1 MNLGDSD
8 IFYLRRLITMLRNE
22 IQDKTNLSRKAIEYY
37 EEKGLI
43 HPIKLENGYRDY
55 SDEDVEVLK
64 RISLLRNLGLSISE
78 IALYLDSKEEA
89 LASILRRKE
98 HELDICEKRKNV
110 LKLIVKGESVDLIND
125 ELAIIEAQETIYDK
139 LIRIFPG
146 YFGQLIFSS
155 YKIFL
160 NESLNK
166 DEEAA
171 FNEYIKFLDSLPNF
185 ELSKEE
191 KDYIEA
197 ISSSFD
203 MKTLDDLNKEKLIA
217 IENSKTWLEENEDYI
232 KAYKEYKNTDE
243 YKNGLMKSI
252 QDKLKKF
259 MQENNYYEKAIPL
272 IRKFSKSY
280 NAYYEKLLK
289 ANEEYLKFNK

>member
-1 MNLGDSD
+1 
-8 IFYLRRLITMLRNE
+8 MLRNE
-22 IQDKTNLSRKAIEYY
+22 VQEKTNLSRKAIEYY
-37 EEKGLI
+37 EEKGLV
-43 HPIKLENGYRDY
+43 HPKKLENGYRDY
-55 SDEDVEVLK
+55 SDGDVEVLK
-64 RISLLRNLGLSISE
+64 KISLLRNLGLSISE
-78 IALYLDSKEEA
+78 IALYLDSKEEV

-110 LKLIVKGESVDLIND
+110 LNLIVKGESIDLINE
-125 ELAIIEAQETIYDK
+125 ELAVIDAQETIYDK

-185 ELSKEE
+185 DLSKQE

-203 MKTLDDLNKEKLIA
+203 MKTLDDVNKGKLLA
-217 IENSKTWLEENEDYI
+217 VENAETWLEDNKYYI
-232 KAYKEYKNTDE
+232 EVYKEYKNTDE
-243 YKNGLMKSI
+243 YKNSLIKLI

-289 ANEEYLKFNK
+289 ANEEYLKFKGKK

>member
-1 MNLGDSD
+1 
-8 IFYLRRLITMLRNE
+8 MLRNE
-22 IQDKTNLSRKAIEYY
+22 VQEKTNLSRKAIEYY
-37 EEKGLI
+37 EEKGLV
-43 HPIKLENGYRDY
+43 HPKKLENGYRDY
-55 SDEDVEVLK
+55 SDGDVEVLK
-64 RISLLRNLGLSISE
+64 KISLLRNLGLSISE
-78 IALYLDSKEEA
+78 IALYLDSKEEV

-110 LKLIVKGESVDLIND
+110 LNLIVKGESMDLINE
-125 ELAIIEAQETIYDK
+125 ELAVIDAQETIYDK

-160 NESLNK
+160 NESLDK

-252 QDKLKKF
+252 QYKLKKF

-280 NAYYEKLLK
+280 DAYYEKLLK

>member
-1 MNLGDSD
+1 
-8 IFYLRRLITMLRNE
+8 MLRNE
-22 IQDKTNLSRKAIEYY
+22 VQEKTALSRKAIEYY
-37 EEKGLI
+37 EEKGLV
-43 HPIKLENGYRDY
+43 HPKKLENGYRDY
-55 SDEDVEVLK
+55 SDGDVEVLK
-64 RISLLRNLGLSISE
+64 KISLLRNVGLSISE
-78 IALYLDSKEEA
+78 IALYLDSKEEV

-98 HELDICEKRKNV
+98 HELDICKKRKNV

-125 ELAIIEAQETIYDK
+125 ELAIIEAQETIYDT

-185 ELSKEE
+185 DLSKEE
-191 KDYIEA
+191 KDYIET

-203 MKTLDDLNKEKLIA
+203 MKTLDDVNKGKLLA
-217 IENSKTWLEENEDYI
+217 VENAETWFEDNKYYIEV
-232 KAYKEYKNTDE
+232 YKEYKNTDE
-243 YKNGLMKSI
+243 YKNSLIKLI

-280 NAYYEKLLK
+280 DTYYEKLLK
-289 ANEEYLKFNK
+289 ANEEYLKFKGKK

>member
-1 MNLGDSD
+1 
-8 IFYLRRLITMLRNE
+8 MLRNE
-22 IQDKTNLSRKAIEYY
+22 VQDKTNLSRKAIEYY
-37 EEKGLI
+37 EERGLI

-55 SDEDVEVLK
+55 SDGDVEVLK
-64 RISLLRNLGLSISE
+64 KISLLRNLGLSISE
-78 IALYLDSKEEA
+78 IALYLDSKEEV

-110 LKLIVKGESVDLIND
+110 LNLIVKGESIDLINE

-191 KDYIEA
+191 KDYIET

-203 MKTLDDLNKEKLIA
+203 MKTLDDVNKGKLLA
-217 IENSKTWLEENEDYI
+217 VENAETWLEDNKDYI
-232 KAYKEYKNTDE
+232 EVYKEYKNTDE
-243 YKNGLMKSI
+243 YKNGLIKSI

-280 NAYYEKLLK
+280 DAYYEKLLK
-289 ANEEYLKFNK
+289 ANEEYLKFKGKK

>member
-1 MNLGDSD
+1 
-8 IFYLRRLITMLRNE
+8 MLRNE
-22 IQDKTNLSRKAIEYY
+22 VQDKTNLSRKAIEYY
-37 EEKGLI
+37 EEKGLV
-43 HPIKLENGYRDY
+43 HPKKLENGYRDY
-55 SDEDVEVLK
+55 SDGDVEVLK
-64 RISLLRNLGLSISE
+64 KISLLRNLGLSISE
-78 IALYLDSKEEA
+78 IALYLDSKEEV

-110 LKLIVKGESVDLIND
+110 LNLIVKGESIDLINE
-125 ELAIIEAQETIYDK
+125 ELAVIDAQETIYDK

-203 MKTLDDLNKEKLIA
+203 MKTLDDVNKGKLIA
-217 IENSKTWLEENEDYI
+217 IENSKIWLEENKDYI

-243 YKNGLMKSI
+243 YKNSLIKLI
-252 QDKLKKF
+252 EDKLKKF

-289 ANEEYLKFNK
+289 ANEEYLKFKCKK

>member
-1 MNLGDSD
+1 
-8 IFYLRRLITMLRNE
+8 MLRNE
-22 IQDKTNLSRKAIEYY
+22 VQDKTNLSRKAIEYY

-64 RISLLRNLGLSISE
+64 KISFLRNLGLSISE

-203 MKTLDDLNKEKLIA
+203 MKTLDDLNKGKLLA

-280 NAYYEKLLK
+280 DAYYEKLLK

>member
-1 MNLGDSD
+1 
-8 IFYLRRLITMLRNE
+8 MLRNE
-22 IQDKTNLSRKAIEYY
+22 IQEKTNLSRKAIEYY
-37 EEKGLI
+37 EEKGLV
-43 HPIKLENGYRDY
+43 HPKKLENGYRDY
-55 SDEDVEVLK
+55 SNGDVEVLK
-64 RISLLRNLGLSISE
+64 KISLLRNLGLSISE
-78 IALYLDSKEEA
+78 IALYLDSKEEV

-110 LKLIVKGESVDLIND
+110 LNLIVKGESIDLINE
-125 ELAIIEAQETIYDK
+125 ELAVIDAQETIYDK

-185 ELSKEE
+185 DLSKQE
-191 KDYIEA
+191 KDYIET

-203 MKTLDDLNKEKLIA
+203 MKTLYDVNKGKLLA
-217 IENSKTWLEENEDYI
+217 VENAETWFEDNKDYI

-243 YKNGLMKSI
+243 YKNSLIKLI
-252 QDKLKKF
+252 QDKLKMF

-289 ANEEYLKFNK
+289 ANEEYLKFKGKK

>member
-1 MNLGDSD
+1 
-8 IFYLRRLITMLRNE
+8 MLRNE
-22 IQDKTNLSRKAIEYY
+22 VQDKTNLSRKAIEYY

-64 RISLLRNLGLSISE
+64 KISLLRNLGLSISE
-78 IALYLDSKEEA
+78 IALYIDSKEEA

-110 LKLIVKGESVDLIND
+110 LKLIVKGESVDLINE

-203 MKTLDDLNKEKLIA
+203 MKTLDDLNKGKLIA

-280 NAYYEKLLK
+280 DAYYEKLLK

>member
-1 MNLGDSD
+1 
-8 IFYLRRLITMLRNE
+8 MLRNE
-22 IQDKTNLSRKAIEYY
+22 VQDKTNLSRKAIEYY

-64 RISLLRNLGLSISE
+64 KISLLRNLGLSISE
-78 IALYLDSKEEA
+78 IALYIDSKEEA

-110 LKLIVKGESVDLIND
+110 LKLIVKGESVDLINE
-125 ELAIIEAQETIYDK
+125 ELAIIETQETIYDK

-280 NAYYEKLLK
+280 DAYYEKLLK

>member
-1 MNLGDSD
+1 
-8 IFYLRRLITMLRNE
+8 MLRNE
-22 IQDKTNLSRKAIEYY
+22 VQEKTALSRKAIEYY
-37 EEKGLI
+37 EEKGLV
-43 HPIKLENGYRDY
+43 HPKKLENGYRDY
-55 SDEDVEVLK
+55 SDGDVEVLK
-64 RISLLRNLGLSISE
+64 KISLLRNVGLSISE
-78 IALYLDSKEEA
+78 IALYLDSKEEV

-98 HELDICEKRKNV
+98 HELDICKKRKNV

-125 ELAIIEAQETIYDK
+125 ELAIIEAQETIYDT

-160 NESLNK
+160 NESLDK

-191 KDYIEA
+191 KDYIEV

-203 MKTLDDLNKEKLIA
+203 MKTLDDLNKGKLIA
-217 IENSKTWLEENEDYI
+217 IENSKIWLEDNKDYI
-232 KAYKEYKNTDE
+232 EVYKEYKNTDE

-289 ANEEYLKFNK
+289 ANEEYLKLKGKK

>member
-1 MNLGDSD
+1 
-8 IFYLRRLITMLRNE
+8 MLRNE
-22 IQDKTNLSRKAIEYY
+22 VQEKTALSRKAIEYY
-37 EEKGLI
+37 EEKGLV
-43 HPIKLENGYRDY
+43 HPKKLENGYRDY
-55 SDEDVEVLK
+55 SDGDVEVLK
-64 RISLLRNLGLSISE
+64 KISLLRNVGLSISE
-78 IALYLDSKEEA
+78 IALYLDSKEEV
-89 LASILRRKE
+89 LTSILRRKE
-98 HELDICEKRKNV
+98 HELDTCEKRKNV
-110 LKLIVKGESVDLIND
+110 LNLIVKGESIDLINE

-160 NESLNK
+160 NESLDK

-203 MKTLDDLNKEKLIA
+203 MKALDDVNKGKLLA
-217 IENSKTWLEENEDYI
+217 VENAETWLEDHKDYI

-243 YKNGLMKSI
+243 YKNSLIKLI
-252 QDKLKKF
+252 QDKLKMF

-289 ANEEYLKFNK
+289 ANEEYLKLKGKK

>member
-1 MNLGDSD
+1 
-8 IFYLRRLITMLRNE
+8 MLRNE
-22 IQDKTNLSRKAIEYY
+22 VQAKTNLSRKAIEYY
-37 EEKGLI
+37 EEKGLV
-43 HPIKLENGYRDY
+43 HPKKLENGYRDY
-55 SDEDVEVLK
+55 SDGDVEVLK
-64 RISLLRNLGLSISE
+64 KISLLRNLGLSISE
-78 IALYLDSKEEA
+78 IALYLDSKEEV

-110 LKLIVKGESVDLIND
+110 LNLIVKGESIDLINE
-125 ELAIIEAQETIYDK
+125 ELAVIDAQETIYDK

-203 MKTLDDLNKEKLIA
+203 MKTLDDVNKGKLIA
-217 IENSKTWLEENEDYI
+217 IENSKIWLEENKDYI

-243 YKNGLMKSI
+243 YKNSLIKLI
-252 QDKLKKF
+252 EDKLKKF

-289 ANEEYLKFNK
+289 ANEEYLKFKCKK

>member
-1 MNLGDSD
+1 
-8 IFYLRRLITMLRNE
+8 MLRNE
-22 IQDKTNLSRKAIEYY
+22 VQEKTNLSRKAIEYY

-64 RISLLRNLGLSISE
+64 KISLLRNLGLSISE

-185 ELSKEE
+185 ELSKAE

-203 MKTLDDLNKEKLIA
+203 MNTLDDLNKGKLIA

-280 NAYYEKLLK
+280 DAYYEKLLK

>member
-1 MNLGDSD
+1 
-8 IFYLRRLITMLRNE
+8 MLRNE
-22 IQDKTNLSRKAIEYY
+22 VQDKTNLSRKAIEYY

-55 SDEDVEVLK
+55 CDEDVEVLK
-64 RISLLRNLGLSISE
+64 KISLLRNLGLCISE

-110 LKLIVKGESVDLIND
+110 LKLIVKGESVDLINE

-203 MKTLDDLNKEKLIA
+203 MKTLDDLNKGKLVA

-280 NAYYEKLLK
+280 DAYYEKLLK

>member
-1 MNLGDSD
+1 
-8 IFYLRRLITMLRNE
+8 MLRNE
-22 IQDKTNLSRKAIEYY
+22 VQDKTNLSRKAIEYY
-37 EEKGLI
+37 EEKGLV
-43 HPIKLENGYRDY
+43 HPKKLENGYRDY
-55 SDEDVEVLK
+55 SDGDVEVLK
-64 RISLLRNLGLSISE
+64 KISLLRNVGLSISE
-78 IALYLDSKEEA
+78 IALYLDSKEEV
-89 LASILRRKE
+89 LTSILRRKE
-98 HELDICEKRKNV
+98 HELDTCEKRKNV
-110 LKLIVKGESVDLIND
+110 LNLIVKGESIDLINE

-160 NESLNK
+160 NESLDK

-203 MKTLDDLNKEKLIA
+203 MKALDDVNKGKLLA
-217 IENSKTWLEENEDYI
+217 VENAETWLEDHKDYI

-243 YKNGLMKSI
+243 YKNSLIKLI
-252 QDKLKKF
+252 QDKLKMF
-259 MQENNYYEKAIPL
+259 MQENNDYEKAIPL

-289 ANEEYLKFNK
+289 ANEEYLKLKGKK

>member
-1 MNLGDSD
+1 
-8 IFYLRRLITMLRNE
+8 MLRNE
-22 IQDKTNLSRKAIEYY
+22 VQEKTNLSRKAIEYY
-37 EEKGLI
+37 EEKGLV
-43 HPIKLENGYRDY
+43 HPKKLENGYRDY
-55 SDEDVEVLK
+55 SNGDVEVLK
-64 RISLLRNLGLSISE
+64 KISLLRNLGLSISE
-78 IALYLDSKEEA
+78 IALYLDSKEEV

-110 LKLIVKGESVDLIND
+110 LNLIVKGESMDLINE
-125 ELAIIEAQETIYDK
+125 ELAIIDAQETIYDK

-160 NESLNK
+160 NESLDK
-166 DEEAA
+166 YEEAA

-191 KDYIEA
+191 KDYIEV

-203 MKTLDDLNKEKLIA
+203 MKTLDDVNKGKLLA
-217 IENSKTWLEENEDYI
+217 VENAETWLEDNKDYI
-232 KAYKEYKNTDE
+232 EVYKEYKNTDE
-243 YKNGLMKSI
+243 YKNSLIKLI

-280 NAYYEKLLK
+280 DAYYEKLLK
-289 ANEEYLKFNK
+289 ANEEY

>member
-1 MNLGDSD
+1 
-8 IFYLRRLITMLRNE
+8 MLRNE
-22 IQDKTNLSRKAIEYY
+22 VQDKTNLSRKAIEYY
-37 EEKGLI
+37 EERGLI

-55 SDEDVEVLK
+55 SDGDVEVLK
-64 RISLLRNLGLSISE
+64 KISLLRNLGLSISE
-78 IALYLDSKEEA
+78 IALYLDSKEEV

-110 LKLIVKGESVDLIND
+110 LNLIVKGESMDLINE
-125 ELAIIEAQETIYDK
+125 ELAIIDAQETIYDK

-185 ELSKEE
+185 DLSKQE
-191 KDYIEA
+191 KDYIET

-203 MKTLDDLNKEKLIA
+203 MKTLDDINKGKLLA
-217 IENSKTWLEENEDYI
+217 VENAETWLEDNKDYI
-232 KAYKEYKNTDE
+232 EVYKEYKNTDE
-243 YKNGLMKSI
+243 YKNGLIKSI

-280 NAYYEKLLK
+280 DAYYEKLLK
-289 ANEEYLKFNK
+289 ANEEYLKFKCKK

>member
-1 MNLGDSD
+1 
-8 IFYLRRLITMLRNE
+8 MLRNE
-22 IQDKTNLSRKAIEYY
+22 VQEKTNLSRKAIEYY
-37 EEKGLI
+37 EEKGLV
-43 HPIKLENGYRDY
+43 HPKKLENGYRDY
-55 SDEDVEVLK
+55 SNGDVEVLK
-64 RISLLRNLGLSISE
+64 KISLLRNLGLSISE
-78 IALYLDSKEEA
+78 IALYLDSKEEV

-110 LKLIVKGESVDLIND
+110 LNLIVKGESMDLINE
-125 ELAIIEAQETIYDK
+125 ELAIIDAQETIYDK

-160 NESLNK
+160 NESLDK
-166 DEEAA
+166 YEEAA

-185 ELSKEE
+185 DLSKQE
-191 KDYIEA
+191 KDYIET

-203 MKTLDDLNKEKLIA
+203 MKTLDDVNKGKLLA
-217 IENSKTWLEENEDYI
+217 VENAETWLEDNKEYI
-232 KAYKEYKNTDE
+232 EVYKEYKNTDE
-243 YKNGLMKSI
+243 YKNSLIKLI

-280 NAYYEKLLK
+280 DAYYEKLLK
-289 ANEEYLKFNK
+289 ANEEY

>member
-1 MNLGDSD
+1 
-8 IFYLRRLITMLRNE
+8 MLRNE
-22 IQDKTNLSRKAIEYY
+22 VQEKTNLSRKAIEYY
-37 EEKGLI
+37 EEKGLV
-43 HPIKLENGYRDY
+43 HPKKLENGYRDY
-55 SDEDVEVLK
+55 SNGDVEVLK
-64 RISLLRNLGLSISE
+64 KISLLRNLGLSISE
-78 IALYLDSKEEA
+78 IALYLDSKEEV

-110 LKLIVKGESVDLIND
+110 LNLIVKGESMDLINE
-125 ELAIIEAQETIYDK
+125 ELAIIDAQETIYDK

-160 NESLNK
+160 NESLDK
-166 DEEAA
+166 YKEAA

-185 ELSKEE
+185 DLSKQE
-191 KDYIEA
+191 KDYIET

-203 MKTLDDLNKEKLIA
+203 MKTLDDVNKGKLLA
-217 IENSKTWLEENEDYI
+217 VENAETWLEDNKDYI
-232 KAYKEYKNTDE
+232 EVYKEYKNTDE
-243 YKNGLMKSI
+243 YKNSLIKLI

-280 NAYYEKLLK
+280 DAYYEKLLK
-289 ANEEYLKFNK
+289 ANEEY

>member
-1 MNLGDSD
+1 
-8 IFYLRRLITMLRNE
+8 MLRNE
-22 IQDKTNLSRKAIEYY
+22 VQDKTNLSRKAIEYY

-64 RISLLRNLGLSISE
+64 KISLLRNLGLSISE
-78 IALYLDSKEEA
+78 IALYIDSKEEA

-203 MKTLDDLNKEKLIA
+203 MKTLDDLNKGKLVA

-280 NAYYEKLLK
+280 DAYYEKLLK

>member
-1 MNLGDSD
+1 
-8 IFYLRRLITMLRNE
+8 MLRNE
-22 IQDKTNLSRKAIEYY
+22 VQDKTNLSRKAIEYY

-43 HPIKLENGYRDY
+43 HPKKLENGYRDY
-55 SDEDVEVLK
+55 SDEDIEVLK
-64 RISLLRNLGLSISE
+64 KISLLRNLGLNISE
-78 IALYLDSKEEA
+78 IALYLDSKEDA

-98 HELDICEKRKNV
+98 HELNIEEKKKNV
-110 LKLIVKGESVDLIND
+110 LNLIVKGESVDLIND

-203 MKTLDDLNKEKLIA
+203 MKTLDDVNKGKLIA
-217 IENSKTWLEENEDYI
+217 IENSKTWLEDNKDYI

-280 NAYYEKLLK
+280 DAYYEKLLK

>member
-1 MNLGDSD
+1 
-8 IFYLRRLITMLRNE
+8 MLRNE
-22 IQDKTNLSRKAIEYY
+22 VQDKTNLSRKAIEYY

-64 RISLLRNLGLSISE
+64 RISLLRNLGLCISE

-98 HELDICEKRKNV
+98 HELNIEEKKKNV
-110 LKLIVKGESVDLIND
+110 LNLIVKGESVDLINE

-171 FNEYIKFLDSLPNF
+171 FNEYIKFLDSLSNF
-185 ELSKEE
+185 ELSKAE

-203 MKTLDDLNKEKLIA
+203 MKTLDDLNKGKLIA
-217 IENSKTWLEENEDYI
+217 IENSKTWLEENKDYI

-243 YKNGLMKSI
+243 YKNGLTKSI

-280 NAYYEKLLK
+280 DAYYEKLLK

>member
-1 MNLGDSD
+1 
-8 IFYLRRLITMLRNE
+8 MLRNE
-22 IQDKTNLSRKAIEYY
+22 VQDKTNLSRKAIEYY

-64 RISLLRNLGLSISE
+64 KISLLRNLGLSISE

-110 LKLIVKGESVDLIND
+110 LKLIVKGESVDLINE

-191 KDYIEA
+191 KDYIET

-203 MKTLDDLNKEKLIA
+203 MKTLDDLNKGKLIA

-232 KAYKEYKNTDE
+232 KVYKEYKNTDE

-280 NAYYEKLLK
+280 DAYYEKLLK
-289 ANEEYLKFNK
+289 ANEEFLKFNK

>member
-1 MNLGDSD
+1 
-8 IFYLRRLITMLRNE
+8 MLRNE
-22 IQDKTNLSRKAIEYY
+22 VQDKTNLSRKAIEYY

-64 RISLLRNLGLSISE
+64 KISLLRNLGLSISE

-232 KAYKEYKNTDE
+232 KAYKEYKNSED
-243 YKNGLMKSI
+243 YQNSLMKSV
-252 QDKLKKF
+252 QDKLKMF

-280 NAYYEKLLK
+280 DAYYEKLLK
-289 ANEEYLKFNK
+289 ANEEYLKINK

>member
-1 MNLGDSD
+1 
-8 IFYLRRLITMLRNE
+8 MLRNE
-22 IQDKTNLSRKAIEYY
+22 VQEKTNLSRKAIEYY
-37 EEKGLI
+37 EEKGLV
-43 HPIKLENGYRDY
+43 HPKKLENGYRDY
-55 SDEDVEVLK
+55 SDGDVEVLK
-64 RISLLRNLGLSISE
+64 KISLLRNVGLSISE
-78 IALYLDSKEEA
+78 IALYLDSKEEV

-98 HELDICEKRKNV
+98 HELDICKKRKNV

-125 ELAIIEAQETIYDK
+125 ELAIIEAQETIYDT

-160 NESLNK
+160 NESLDK

-191 KDYIEA
+191 KDYIEV

-203 MKTLDDLNKEKLIA
+203 MKTLDDLNKGKLIA
-217 IENSKTWLEENEDYI
+217 IENSKIWLEDNKDYI
-232 KAYKEYKNTDE
+232 EVYKEYKNTDE

-289 ANEEYLKFNK
+289 ANEEYLKFKGKK

>member
-1 MNLGDSD
+1 
-8 IFYLRRLITMLRNE
+8 MLRNE
-22 IQDKTNLSRKAIEYY
+22 VQDKTNLRRKAIEYY
-37 EEKGLI
+37 EEKGLV
-43 HPIKLENGYRDY
+43 HPKKLENGYRDY

-110 LKLIVKGESVDLIND
+110 LKLIVKGESVDLINE

-280 NAYYEKLLK
+280 DAYYEKLLK

>member
-1 MNLGDSD
+1 
-8 IFYLRRLITMLRNE
+8 MLRNE
-22 IQDKTNLSRKAIEYY
+22 VQDKTNLSRKAIEYY

-55 SDEDVEVLK
+55 SDGDVEVLK

-110 LKLIVKGESVDLIND
+110 LKLIVKGESVDLINE
-125 ELAIIEAQETIYDK
+125 ELAIIEAQETTYDK

-203 MKTLDDLNKEKLIA
+203 MKTLDDLNKGKLIA

-280 NAYYEKLLK
+280 DAYYEKLLK

>member
-1 MNLGDSD
+1 
-8 IFYLRRLITMLRNE
+8 MLRNE
-22 IQDKTNLSRKAIEYY
+22 VQEKTNLSRKAIEYY
-37 EEKGLI
+37 EEKGLV
-43 HPIKLENGYRDY
+43 HPKKLENGYRDY
-55 SDEDVEVLK
+55 SNGDVEVLK
-64 RISLLRNLGLSISE
+64 KISLLRNLGLSISE
-78 IALYLDSKEEA
+78 IALYLDSKEEV

-110 LKLIVKGESVDLIND
+110 LNLIVKGESMDLINE
-125 ELAIIEAQETIYDK
+125 ELAIIDAQETIYDK

-203 MKTLDDLNKEKLIA
+203 MKTLDDVNKGKLIA
-217 IENSKTWLEENEDYI
+217 IENSKIWLEENKDYI

-243 YKNGLMKSI
+243 YKNSLIKLI
-252 QDKLKKF
+252 EDKLKKF

-289 ANEEYLKFNK
+289 ANEEYLKFKCKK

>member
-1 MNLGDSD
+1 
-8 IFYLRRLITMLRNE
+8 MLRNE
-22 IQDKTNLSRKAIEYY
+22 VQDKTNLSRKAIEYY

-110 LKLIVKGESVDLIND
+110 LKLIVKGESVDFINE

-280 NAYYEKLLK
+280 DAYYEKLLK

>member
-1 MNLGDSD
+1 
-8 IFYLRRLITMLRNE
+8 MLRNE
-22 IQDKTNLSRKAIEYY
+22 VQEKTNLSRKAIEYY
-37 EEKGLI
+37 EEKGLV
-43 HPIKLENGYRDY
+43 HPKKLENGYRDY
-55 SDEDVEVLK
+55 SDGDVEVLK
-64 RISLLRNLGLSISE
+64 KISLLRNLGLSISE
-78 IALYLDSKEEA
+78 IALYLDSKEEV

-110 LKLIVKGESVDLIND
+110 LNLIVKGESIDLINE

-160 NESLNK
+160 NESLDK

-191 KDYIEA
+191 KDYIET

-203 MKTLDDLNKEKLIA
+203 MKTLDDVNKGKLLA
-217 IENSKTWLEENEDYI
+217 VENAETWLEDNKDYI
-232 KAYKEYKNTDE
+232 EVYKEYKNTDE
-243 YKNGLMKSI
+243 YKNGLIKSI

-280 NAYYEKLLK
+280 DAYYEKLLK
-289 ANEEYLKFNK
+289 AKEEYLKFKCKK

>member
-1 MNLGDSD
+1 
-8 IFYLRRLITMLRNE
+8 MLRNE
-22 IQDKTNLSRKAIEYY
+22 VQDKTNLSRKAIEYY

-64 RISLLRNLGLSISE
+64 KISLLRNLGLSISE

-185 ELSKEE
+185 ELSKAE

-203 MKTLDDLNKEKLIA
+203 MNTLDDLNKGKLIA

-280 NAYYEKLLK
+280 DAYYEKLLK

>member
-1 MNLGDSD
+1 
-8 IFYLRRLITMLRNE
+8 MLRNE
-22 IQDKTNLSRKAIEYY
+22 VQDKTNLSRKAIEYY
-37 EEKGLI
+37 EEKGLV
-43 HPIKLENGYRDY
+43 HPKKLENGYRDY
-55 SDEDVEVLK
+55 SDGDVEVLK
-64 RISLLRNLGLSISE
+64 KISLLRNVGLSISE
-78 IALYLDSKEEA
+78 IALYLDSKEEV

-98 HELDICEKRKNV
+98 HELDICKKRKNV

-125 ELAIIEAQETIYDK
+125 ELAIIEAQETIYDT

-185 ELSKEE
+185 DLSKEE
-191 KDYIEA
+191 KDYIET

-203 MKTLDDLNKEKLIA
+203 MKTLDDVNKGKLLA
-217 IENSKTWLEENEDYI
+217 VENAETWFEDNKYYIEV
-232 KAYKEYKNTDE
+232 YKEYKNTDE
-243 YKNGLMKSI
+243 YKNSLIKLI

-280 NAYYEKLLK
+280 DTYYEKLLK
-289 ANEEYLKFNK
+289 ANEEYLKFKGKK

>member
-1 MNLGDSD
+1 
-8 IFYLRRLITMLRNE
+8 MLRNE
-22 IQDKTNLSRKAIEYY
+22 VQDKTNLSRKAIEYY
-37 EEKGLI
+37 EEKGLV
-43 HPIKLENGYRDY
+43 HPKKLENGYRDY
-55 SDEDVEVLK
+55 SDGDVEVLK
-64 RISLLRNLGLSISE
+64 KISLLRNLGLSISE
-78 IALYLDSKEEA
+78 IALYLDSKEEV

-110 LKLIVKGESVDLIND
+110 LNLIVKGESIDLINE
-125 ELAIIEAQETIYDK
+125 ELAVIDAQETIYDK

-185 ELSKEE
+185 DLSKQE
-191 KDYIEA
+191 KDYIET

-203 MKTLDDLNKEKLIA
+203 MKTLDDVNKGKLLA
-217 IENSKTWLEENEDYI
+217 VENAETWLEDNKDYI
-232 KAYKEYKNTDE
+232 EVYKEYKNTDE
-243 YKNGLMKSI
+243 YKNSLIKLI

-280 NAYYEKLLK
+280 DAYYEKLLK
-289 ANEEYLKFNK
+289 ANEEY

>member
-1 MNLGDSD
+1 MNLGDND

-22 IQDKTNLSRKAIEYY
+22 VQDKTNLSRKAIEYY
-37 EEKGLI
+37 EEKGII
-43 HPIKLENGYRDY
+43 HPKKLENGYRDY

-64 RISLLRNLGLSISE
+64 KISLLRKLGLSISE

-98 HELDICEKRKNV
+98 HELNIEEKRKNV
-110 LKLIVKGESVDLIND
+110 LKLIVKGEGMDLINE
-125 ELAIIEAQETIYDK
+125 ELAIIGAQETIYDR

-166 DEEAA
+166 DEESA

-232 KAYKEYKNTDE
+232 KAYKEYKNSED
-243 YKNGLMKSI
+243 YQNSLMKSI

-280 NAYYEKLLK
+280 DVYYEKLLI

>member
-1 MNLGDSD
+1 
-8 IFYLRRLITMLRNE
+8 MLRNE
-22 IQDKTNLSRKAIEYY
+22 VQDKTNLSRKAIEYY

-64 RISLLRNLGLSISE
+64 KISLLRNLGLSISE

-110 LKLIVKGESVDLIND
+110 LKLIVKGESVDFINE

-146 YFGQLIFSS
+146 YFGQIIFSS

-280 NAYYEKLLK
+280 DAYYEKLLK
-289 ANEEYLKFNK
+289 ANEEYLKINK

>member
-1 MNLGDSD
+1 
-8 IFYLRRLITMLRNE
+8 MLRNE
-22 IQDKTNLSRKAIEYY
+22 VQDKTNLSRKAIEYY
-37 EEKGLI
+37 EERGLI
-43 HPIKLENGYRDY
+43 HPKKLENGYRDY
-55 SDEDVEVLK
+55 SDGDVEVLK
-64 RISLLRNLGLSISE
+64 KISLLRNLGLSISE
-78 IALYLDSKEEA
+78 IALYLDSKEEV

-110 LKLIVKGESVDLIND
+110 LNLIVKGESIDLINE

-203 MKTLDDLNKEKLIA
+203 MKALDDVNKGKLLA
-217 IENSKTWLEENEDYI
+217 VENAETWLEDHKDYI

-243 YKNGLMKSI
+243 YKNSLIKLI
-252 QDKLKKF
+252 QDKLKMF

-289 ANEEYLKFNK
+289 ANEEYLKFKGKK

>member
-1 MNLGDSD
+1 
-8 IFYLRRLITMLRNE
+8 MLRNE
-22 IQDKTNLSRKAIEYY
+22 VQDKTNLSRKAIEYY
-37 EEKGLI
+37 EEKGLV
-43 HPIKLENGYRDY
+43 HPKKLENGYRDY

-160 NESLNK
+160 NENLIK

-203 MKTLDDLNKEKLIA
+203 MKTLDDVNKGKLIA
-217 IENSKTWLEENEDYI
+217 IENSKTWLEDNKDYI

-280 NAYYEKLLK
+280 DAYYEKLLK

>member
-1 MNLGDSD
+1 
-8 IFYLRRLITMLRNE
+8 MLRNKV
-22 IQDKTNLSRKAIEYY
+22 QDKTNLSRKAIEYY

-64 RISLLRNLGLSISE
+64 KISLLRNLGLSISE

-110 LKLIVKGESVDLIND
+110 LKLIVKGESMDLINE
-125 ELAIIEAQETIYDK
+125 ELAIIESQETIYDK

-203 MKTLDDLNKEKLIA
+203 MKALDDVNEGKLLA
-217 IENSKTWLEENEDYI
+217 VENTETWLEDNKNYI
-232 KAYKEYKNTDE
+232 EAYKEYKNSED
-243 YKNGLMKSI
+243 YQNSLMKSV
-252 QDKLKKF
+252 QDKLKMF

-280 NAYYEKLLK
+280 DAYYEKLLK

>member
-1 MNLGDSD
+1 
-8 IFYLRRLITMLRNE
+8 MLRNE
-22 IQDKTNLSRKAIEYY
+22 VQEKTNLSRKAIEYY
-37 EEKGLI
+37 EEKGLV
-43 HPIKLENGYRDY
+43 HPKKLENGYRDY
-55 SDEDVEVLK
+55 SDGDVEVLK
-64 RISLLRNLGLSISE
+64 KISLLRNLGLSISE
-78 IALYLDSKEEA
+78 IALYLDSKEEV

-110 LKLIVKGESVDLIND
+110 LNLIVKGESMDLINE
-125 ELAIIEAQETIYDK
+125 ELAVIDAQETIYDK

-160 NESLNK
+160 NESLDK

-191 KDYIEA
+191 KDYIET

-203 MKTLDDLNKEKLIA
+203 MKTLDDVNKGKLLA
-217 IENSKTWLEENEDYI
+217 VENAETWLEDNKDYI
-232 KAYKEYKNTDE
+232 EVYKEYKNTDE
-243 YKNGLMKSI
+243 YKNGLIKSI

-280 NAYYEKLLK
+280 DAYYEKLLK
-289 ANEEYLKFNK
+289 ANEEYLKFKCKK

>member
-1 MNLGDSD
+1 
-8 IFYLRRLITMLRNE
+8 MLRNE
-22 IQDKTNLSRKAIEYY
+22 VQEKTNLSRKAIEYY
-37 EEKGLI
+37 EEKGLV
-43 HPIKLENGYRDY
+43 HPKKLENGYRDY
-55 SDEDVEVLK
+55 SNGDVEVLK
-64 RISLLRNLGLSISE
+64 KISLLRNLGLSISE
-78 IALYLDSKEEA
+78 IALYLDSKEEV

-110 LKLIVKGESVDLIND
+110 LNLIVKGESMDLINE
-125 ELAIIEAQETIYDK
+125 ELAIIDAQETIYDK

-160 NESLNK
+160 NESLDK
-166 DEEAA
+166 YEEAA
-171 FNEYIKFLDSLPNF
+171 FHEYIKFLDSLPNF
-185 ELSKEE
+185 DLSKQE
-191 KDYIEA
+191 KDYIET

-203 MKTLDDLNKEKLIA
+203 MKTLDDVNKGKLLA
-217 IENSKTWLEENEDYI
+217 VENAETWLEDNKDYI
-232 KAYKEYKNTDE
+232 EVYKEYKNTDE
-243 YKNGLMKSI
+243 YKNSLIKLI

-280 NAYYEKLLK
+280 DAYYEKLLK
-289 ANEEYLKFNK
+289 ANEEY